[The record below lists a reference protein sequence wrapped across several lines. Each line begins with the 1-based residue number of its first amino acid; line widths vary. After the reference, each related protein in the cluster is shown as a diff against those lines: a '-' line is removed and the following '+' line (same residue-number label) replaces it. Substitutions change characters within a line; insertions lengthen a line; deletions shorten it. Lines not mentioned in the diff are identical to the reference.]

1 MIGFGIKDPGPKVKD
16 AAILGGWI
24 GGLVLVGALLWVL
37 TGSLR
42 DQGLLQAANRS
53 LAAQKE
59 TVRLAKPLPRR
70 LPGRE
75 PLGRRFS
82 LEDSA
87 GCMLIFPLLNGG
99 AALPVGALLDGRGKV
114 DRLIPLDGH
123 GRQVFDHIPRGIL
136 KIYIRRIEADEEL
149 IRRKGGGDFKK

>member
-1 MIGFGIKDPGPKVKD
+1 MRD

-24 GGLVLVGALLWVL
+24 GGLVLVGALFWVL

-42 DQGLLQAANRS
+42 DRGLLQAVNRS

-59 TVRLAKPLPRR
+59 AVRLAEPLPRR

-82 LEDSA
+82 LADSA

-99 AALPVGALLDGRGKV
+99 GALSAGALLDARGKV
-114 DRLIPLDGH
+114 ERLIPLGSH
-123 GRQVFDHIPRGIL
+123 SRQVFDRIPQGIL
-136 KIYIRRIEADEEL
+136 KLYIRRIEADEEL
-149 IRRKGGGDFKK
+149 IRRGAGSEFKK